1 MSMTPRPPDQ
11 RQMALNAKIARNTQ
25 LSSPSKN
32 RGRQHQKRHKS
43 TALMHIIVV
52 EPDDNKT
59 IIGIGR
65 IGADM
70 RSAKDGNCT

>member
-1 MSMTPRPPDQ
+1 
-11 RQMALNAKIARNTQ
+11 
-25 LSSPSKN
+25 
-32 RGRQHQKRHKS
+32 
-43 TALMHIIVV
+43 MHIIVV

-70 RSAKDGNCT
+70 RSAKDALYWSDRPP